1 MLKTNYTYED
11 TNIEGAVIEVIAT
24 EVKPSTIR
32 FQYAVKDGDSIVKV
46 FTGYCDNDNQT
57 SPEALAYEAIKALSI
72 FSGATEV

>member
-1 MLKTNYTYED
+1 MLRTNYTYD
-11 TNIEGAVIEVIAT
+11 DINIEDAVIEVTAT
-24 EVKPSTIR
+24 EAKTNTIR

-57 SPEALAYEAIKALSI
+57 SSEALAYAAIKALSI

>member
-11 TNIEGAVIEVIAT
+11 TSIEGAVIEVIAT
-24 EVKPSTIR
+24 EAKLETVR
-32 FQYAVKDGDSIVKV
+32 FQYAVKDGDSIVKI

-57 SPEALAYEAIKALSI
+57 EPEALAYAAIKALSI